1 MTDAPHFP
9 TIPTWARGVVHTDD
23 PRTVH
28 SNGRIMHL
36 SMIAFA
42 SWRGEAPPDAE
53 EPTLKHEPYL
63 RAINTPAEKSALIP
77 RSSVA
82 GWLLDLEKHEIRRNE
97 DMAES
102 ATYEE
107 AYGEDGDEDV
117 DISAFMPTV
126 ATCNFLGAT
135 FDTQNLRWFVGAL
148 PAEWISWG
156 SVPQT
161 VGHLLI
167 ARWGEDGECAGL
179 MSCRPGDEP
188 WASFAL
194 SEWAP

>member
-1 MTDAPHFP
+1 MVAGP
-9 TIPTWARGVVHTDD
+9 TIPTWARGVVHTDA

-28 SNGRIMHL
+28 SNGRIMH
-36 SMIAFA
+36 SSGIAFA
-42 SWRGEAPPDAE
+42 SWRGEAPPDAD
-53 EPTLKHEPYL
+53 EPTRKHEPYL
-63 RAINTPAEKSALIP
+63 RAIKTPAEKFVTIP

-82 GWLLDLEKHEIRRNE
+82 GWLLDLEKYDIRRNE

-107 AYGEDGDEDV
+107 SYGEDDDEDG
-117 DISAFMPTV
+117 SGGWAPMPTV

-148 PAEWISWG
+148 PAEAVSWEL
-156 SVPQT
+156 VPQT
-161 VGHLLI
+161 ECHLLI